1 MTAMESIA
9 LVSGIIVGVLSG
21 IKLLDHSLLIFF
33 HRNFLFGDSYQVL
46 YDQLDNEANFEMMR
60 NQPRPPK
67 TYAEFLRLHEKHSEN
82 AIRDFR
88 VIVHDVYRYL
98 MVGYGTVLVL
108 TVLFW
113 SNWYWYLFGVFVAV
127 TVQVLYRLVVN
138 EHRRGF
144 YVTLMLLTILNK
156 R

>member
-1 MTAMESIA
+1 MESIA
-9 LVSGIIVGVLSG
+9 LASGLVVGVLSG
-21 IKLLDHSLLIFF
+21 IKLLDHSPLIFF
-33 HRNFLFGDSYQVL
+33 HRNFLFGDSYQAL
-46 YDQLDNEANFEMMR
+46 YDQLDNEANFEIMR

-67 TYAEFLRLHEKHSEN
+67 TYADFLRLHEKHREN
-82 AIRDFR
+82 AVKDFR
-88 VIVHDVYRYL
+88 VIAHDVYKYL
-98 MVGYGTVLVL
+98 FVGYVAVLVL
-108 TVLFW
+108 AGLFW

-127 TVQVLYRLVVN
+127 AVQVLYRLAVK